1 MSVFAAII
9 LGLIQGL
16 TEFLPI
22 SSSGHL
28 TLAEAILGIHNGNN
42 YFNILLHLAT
52 LLSVLIVLYKDVLVL
67 IKKPF
72 SKLSLKVV
80 LATSITC
87 VGAAALNI
95 FIPKLFEVGFLGFG
109 FLLSGMLMLVCFL
122 PQKKATI
129 KTQKEI
135 SLKGAISMGISGCFA
150 VLPGVSRSGTSICA
164 GVLAGES
171 KENSVKFSFL
181 ISIPII
187 IASMIFELVFGG
199 TTSATIIGFWPCF
212 AGAVSAFLSSFVSIK
227 FMLKLA
233 KKGNWI
239 YFAIY
244 LIVLSFAVLIY
255 TFAF

>member
-1 MSVFAAII
+1 MSIFAAIV
-9 LGLIQGL
+9 LGFIQGL

-28 TLAEAILGIHNGNN
+28 SLAEALLGIQNGNN

-52 LLSVLIVLYKDVLVL
+52 LLSVLVVLYKDILAL
-67 IKKPF
+67 IKKPI
-72 SKLSLKVV
+72 SSLTLKVA
-80 LATSITC
+80 LATVITC
-87 VGAAALNI
+87 VGAAILKI

-122 PQKKATI
+122 PKKQTMQNA
-129 KTQKEI
+129 KEI
-135 SLKGAISMGISGCFA
+135 SLKGAIAMGISGCFA

-164 GVLAGES
+164 GIIAGE
-171 KENSVKFSFL
+171 NRQNCVKFSFL

-187 IASMIFELVFGG
+187 IASMVFELAFSG
-199 TTSATIIGFWPCF
+199 TAGAVAIGFLPCF
-212 AGAVSAFLSSFVSIK
+212 AGAISAFFSSLVSIK
-227 FMLKLA
+227 FMLKIA

-244 LIVLSFAVLIY
+244 LILLSFGVLIY

>member
-1 MSVFAAII
+1 MSVFKAII

-28 TLAEAILGIHNGNN
+28 TLAEAVLGIQNSNN

-52 LLSVLIVLYKDVLVL
+52 LLSVLVVLYKDVLAL

-72 SKLSLKVV
+72 SSLSLKVV
-80 LATSITC
+80 LATAITC
-87 VGAAALNI
+87 IGAALLKI
-95 FIPKLFEVGFLGFG
+95 FIPNLFSVGFLGFG
-109 FLLSGMLMLVCFL
+109 FLLSGMLMLVTFL
-122 PQKKATI
+122 GHKPSASLTKP
-129 KTQKEI
+129 EI
-135 SLKGAISMGISGCFA
+135 SLKGAIVMGLSGCFA

-164 GVLAGES
+164 GIISGES
-171 KENSVKFSFL
+171 KETSVKFSFL

-187 IASMIFELVFGG
+187 IASMVFEVFYSGSG
-199 TTSATIIGFWPCF
+199 VYQIGFWQCF
-212 AGAVSAFLSSFVSIK
+212 AGAVSAFLSSLVSIK
-227 FMLKLA
+227 FMLKIA

-244 LIVLSFAVLIY
+244 LILLSFGILIY

>member
-1 MSVFAAII
+1 MTIFEALI

-28 TLAEAILGIHNGNN
+28 TLAEAILGINNSNN

-67 IKKPF
+67 IRRPF
-72 SKLSLKVV
+72 SKTTLKVV
-80 LATSITC
+80 LATLITC
-87 VGAAALNI
+87 VGAALLKI

-122 PQKKATI
+122 PSKNT
-129 KTQKEI
+129 KTPAPSNEVSFK
-135 SLKGAISMGISGCFA
+135 SAIIMGISGCFA

-164 GVLAGES
+164 GVLANES

-187 IASMIFELVFGG
+187 IASMVFEIFYSGSGVY
-199 TTSATIIGFWPCF
+199 SIGFLPCLV
-212 AGAVSAFLSSFVSIK
+212 GAISAFLSSLVSIK
-227 FMLKLA
+227 FMLKIA

-244 LIVLSFAVLIY
+244 LLLLSFGVLIY